1 MRNRAG
7 RAFRARRKAIP
18 LSRQG
23 KGDTGLPLIW
33 LSAICAATMVLL
45 LVLSERTLPLLGG
58 DRAYAARLY
67 KAAFMLLIAGVVAG
81 LAPAGARGLA
91 RVLSNRAEALAGQD
105 GLFAAWAQFVTRHDI
120 PSQME
125 RAGPVL
131 AALVGIG
138 GAVLAVHIW
147 RTE

>member
-1 MRNRAG
+1 
-7 RAFRARRKAIP
+7 
-18 LSRQG
+18 
-23 KGDTGLPLIW
+23 LPLIW

-58 DRAYAARLY
+58 DRAFTARLY

-91 RVLSNRAEALAGQD
+91 LAKRGEHNVRLKLAPAGARGLARVLSNRAEALAGQEE
-105 GLFAAWAQFVTRHDI
+105 LFAAWAQFVTRHDI